1 MPSRFSGLL
10 AVLIGSALLFTVAA
24 PALAAETTN
33 SEFVII
39 REDDVFGDDL
49 YAGAIRVVVEG
60 TLDGDLVAFA
70 AEEVVI
76 NGMVTGSV
84 TAISP
89 RITIN
94 GEVGD
99 SLRGTA
105 NRLAIAGEVGGDV
118 VAAVVTAD
126 LGSDSHVRGE
136 VILWAWNASVLGTID
151 DDLSGTQRRLE
162 LAGEVGGDVEVAVT
176 SLTVVDDLTVDGD
189 LGYRSHR
196 DAKGLDEATVGGTV
210 VVKTPLPPNLRVRA
224 LGSLARFL
232 ATLFLSI
239 AALTVAYGWPTRTS
253 NAVAAAGRA
262 PLRKWISGAL
272 VFFSPIIVIAITG
285 VILGFAPPTAAFPLL
300 AVLVPLTLGLAG
312 IVFALTLVA
321 GAPSVGWLGG
331 VLFKRFDLY
340 GAILAGSILVGIVW
354 YVPIIGW
361 LVPLVVLPWGL
372 GSWFATWRDQA
383 VLAEDPS
390 ESGDVAV
397 AR

>member
-10 AVLIGSALLFTVAA
+10 SALIGGGLLLATAA
-24 PALAAETTN
+24 PVLAAETTN

-76 NGMVTGSV
+76 NGRVTGSV

-99 SLRGTA
+99 SLRTTA

-126 LGSDSHVRGE
+126 LTSDSHVGGE
-136 VILWAWNASVLGTID
+136 LILWAWNAAVQGTID
-151 DDLSGTQRRLE
+151 EDVSGTQRRLE
-162 LAGEVGGDVEVAVT
+162 LAGDIGGDVDVAVT
-176 SLTVVDDLTVDGD
+176 SLTVVDDLMVAGD
-189 LGYRSHR
+189 LGYRSDR
-196 DAKGLDEATVGGTV
+196 DADNLDNATVGGTV
-210 VVKTPLPPNLRVRA
+210 VAKTPLAPNLRVRA
-224 LGSLARFL
+224 LSLLGRFL
-232 ATLFLSI
+232 AILFLSI
-239 AALTVAYGWPTRTS
+239 AALTVAYGWPRRTS
-253 NAVAAAGRA
+253 DAVAAAGRA
-262 PLRKWISGAL
+262 PLRRWISGAL
-272 VFFSPIIVIAITG
+272 IFFSPVVVIAITG

-300 AVLVPLTLGLAG
+300 AVLVPLTLGLIG
-312 IVFALTLVA
+312 IVFALSLVA
-321 GAPSVGWLGG
+321 GAPTVGWLGG
-331 VLFKRFDLY
+331 VLFKRLDLY
-340 GAILAGSILVGIVW
+340 GAILAGSLLVGIVW
-354 YVPIIGW
+354 HVPIVGW
-361 LVPLVVLPWGL
+361 IVPLVVLPWGL

-383 VLAEDPS
+383 ASISDPS
-390 ESGDVAV
+390 EPDDAAAAS
-397 AR
+397 